1 MGLGEG
7 VPCRS
12 SAAITGRPQGSR
24 VGRRDHR
31 LAAAIS
37 LRLVGRGGGS
47 AGYMLPGRPPHQLAA
62 VRLKYRDLPQFRSDY
77 GPAAGIN
84 RSPQGCRVSRSD
96 VVPIGL
102 SREGVKSV

>member
-1 MGLGEG
+1 MGSGEG

-12 SAAITGRPQGSR
+12 SAAITGGPQGSR
-24 VGRRDHR
+24 VGRGDHHI
-31 LAAAIS
+31 AAAIS
-37 LRLVGRGGGS
+37 LRLAGRGGS
-47 AGYMLPGRPPHQLAA
+47 VGYMLSGRPSHQSAA
-62 VRLKYRDLPQFRSDY
+62 VRLKYRGLPQFRSDY

-96 VVPIGL
+96 AAPIGL